1 MGLITDPRLIRLYKS
16 KRGNSWF
23 NDEVQ
28 LSTIVVQRF
37 DKQSFPMDMFH
48 VENVG
53 GLLHFM
59 NKKSLMPVTELDSES
74 GRLIEM
80 VGQQVLIGL
89 TDFNSKSARVRD

>member
-1 MGLITDPRLIRLYKS
+1 MGLVTDHRLIRLYKA

-28 LSTIVVQRF
+28 LSSLVVQRF
-37 DKQSFPMDMFH
+37 DKQSFPMDIFH

-53 GLLHFM
+53 VVLHFM

-74 GRLIEM
+74 GRLVEM
-80 VGQQVLIGL
+80 VG
-89 TDFNSKSARVRD
+89 